1 MIFVADGFLQKA
13 SIGIMGNVFVD
24 ILKGMWKAITMIVF
38 IIALTKVMGCIG
50 MTSVIEIPGQI

>member
-1 MIFVADGFLQKA
+1 
-13 SIGIMGNVFVD
+13 MGNVFVD